1 MTVQLTSKSF
11 RDVLTLSRLV
21 AVEDIE
27 RLCDQHP
34 EETAHAD
41 SFAKLL
47 VTERVVTQ
55 WQADKLLQA
64 KHRGFFLGNYKLC
77 SLLAKGGMSTI
88 YVAEQVETQQI
99 CALKILPPSRSAEAS
114 YLPRFLREADI
125 ASRLE
130 HPNIVRVFDLHNVS
144 DGKSDVYFMAM
155 ELLHGAD
162 LSEEVNLRGPLSIRV
177 AADVVRQTA
186 VGLDYAH
193 AAGLVHRDIKPGNL
207 FRTLEGDIR
216 ILDLGLASMLEGE
229 QENLTRQY
237 NERVLGTADYLAP
250 EQAVDSHRADSRADI
265 YALGATLYF
274 MLTGQPPF
282 NEGSLPQRILAH
294 QTKQPRPVT
303 ELRPDVPPEIV
314 TLLEEMMVKKRS
326 RRIQTAGEVAERFQ
340 RWLSANESVARLSD
354 RPRVTAQ
361 AVVPAHRS
369 SSDAAVAE
377 ISPHQKAPT
386 DPPGRSETK
395 PFRETRQ
402 PETPPVVASA
412 ESAEPV
418 VQKSA
423 ASAEPAHT
431 SESGSQYAS
440 AFEEF
445 LQRLDEQSGAA
456 TVMSVSALAERHRM
470 LSAGLDAHPAE
481 FDSDD
486 INEGDSAIVADD
498 SDVVAVEKVAEASGS
513 LESQSLKGA
522 TFRRKSDSAIPANP
536 GDGEPNRWLIGIVA
550 GLAAIS
556 VLALASQVEPLRQFF
571 RQLLGL
577 PG

>member
-11 RDVLTLSRLV
+11 RDVLALSRLLS
-21 AVEDIE
+21 VEDIE
-27 RLCDQHP
+27 RLCDEHP
-34 EETAHAD
+34 DETAQAD

-47 VTERVVTQ
+47 VRERLVTQ

-77 SLLAKGGMSTI
+77 SLLARGGMSTI
-88 YVAEQVETQQI
+88 YVAEEVETQQI
-99 CALKILPPSRSAEAS
+99 CALKILPPSRAKEAS
-114 YLPRFLREADI
+114 YLPRFLREADL

-130 HPNIVRVFDLHNVS
+130 HPNIVRVYGLHTVS

-162 LSEEVNLRGPLSIRV
+162 LSEEVNARGPLSIRT
-177 AADVVRQTA
+177 AAEVVRQSA
-186 VGLDYAH
+186 LGLEYAH
-193 AAGLVHRDIKPGNL
+193 QAGLVHRDVKPGNL

-303 ELRPDVPPEIV
+303 ELRPDVPAEIAG
-314 TLLEEMMVKKRS
+314 LLNEMMVKKRS
-326 RRIQTAGEVAERFQ
+326 QRIQTAAEVSKRFQDWLAANEFVSKYSDRPIPPVSAAESSAPERLADDGPFVTHATQQKTPTDRPGVSDTRPFREQPAAEAPLAEAARSAEEHHSAEEGHSPATGHPGVATAFSPDPALPGEVA
-340 RWLSANESVARLSD
+340 SV
-354 RPRVTAQ
+354 
-361 AVVPAHRS
+361 
-369 SSDAAVAE
+369 E
-377 ISPHQKAPT
+377 
-386 DPPGRSETK
+386 
-395 PFRETRQ
+395 
-402 PETPPVVASA
+402 
-412 ESAEPV
+412 
-418 VQKSA
+418 
-423 ASAEPAHT
+423 
-431 SESGSQYAS
+431 SESSPYAT

-456 TVMSVSALAERHRM
+456 TVMSVSALAQRHRR
-470 LSAGLDAHPAE
+470 LSEELESSFSPDDENPPDDASE
-481 FDSDD
+481 MEDS
-486 INEGDSAIVADD
+486 D
-498 SDVVAVEKVAEASGS
+498 SDVAIVGQHDAAGVARSDDPAGRRWPVLVA
-513 LESQSLKGA
+513 
-522 TFRRKSDSAIPANP
+522 
-536 GDGEPNRWLIGIVA
+536 IGIAVVVVLT
-550 GLAAIS
+550 LAA
-556 VLALASQVEPLRQFF
+556 QVKPLREFF
-571 RQLLGL
+571 SQLLNL